1 MNSPL
6 DLIGKLAMAS
16 NNSLYQHNKLSSRV
30 DWKTKIIK

>member
-6 DLIGKLAMAS
+6 ELIGKLAMAS
-16 NNSLYQHNKLSSRV
+16 IYNLYQHNEFFSRV